1 MPDEVF
7 VVVVG
12 ISVFTVKGIKLCAT
26 RYFNVLYLCRYK
38 PIAMPTFITSIQLLA
53 ASEADVA
60 NLNEAMKQR
69 SFHPKFYVDPQ
80 HHPYKNSIEYVS
92 SAKSNLLDA
101 TTDVSMAAS
110 SVGKKFS
117 FTIMKDK
124 SRGEL

>member
-1 MPDEVF
+1 MP
-7 VVVVG
+7 
-12 ISVFTVKGIKLCAT
+12 I
-26 RYFNVLYLCRYK
+26 
-38 PIAMPTFITSIQLLA
+38 FITSIKLLA

-69 SFHPKFYVDPQ
+69 SFLPKDYEDPQ
-80 HHPYKNSIEYVS
+80 KQPQQNSIVYIS
-92 SAKSNLLDA
+92 SAKTNLLDA

-124 SRGEL
+124 SRGES

>member
-1 MPDEVF
+1 MFSTF
-7 VVVVG
+7 VEQ
-12 ISVFTVKGIKLCAT
+12 SKFL
-26 RYFNVLYLCRYK
+26 NSYK
-38 PIAMPTFITSIQLLA
+38 PIVMPIFITSIKLLA

-69 SFHPKFYVDPQ
+69 SFLPKDYEDPQ
-80 HHPYKNSIEYVS
+80 KQPQQNSIVYIS
-92 SAKSNLLDA
+92 SAKTNLLDA

-124 SRGEL
+124 SRGES

>member
-1 MPDEVF
+1 
-7 VVVVG
+7 
-12 ISVFTVKGIKLCAT
+12 
-26 RYFNVLYLCRYK
+26 
-38 PIAMPTFITSIQLLA
+38 MPTFTTSIKLLA

-69 SFHPKFYVDPQ
+69 SFHPKYYEDAQ
-80 HHPYKNSIEYVS
+80 HHPHKNAIEYVS
-92 SAKSNLLDA
+92 TAKSSLLDA

-124 SRGEL
+124 SRGEV

>member
-1 MPDEVF
+1 M
-7 VVVVG
+7 
-12 ISVFTVKGIKLCAT
+12 
-26 RYFNVLYLCRYK
+26 YK
-38 PIAMPTFITSIQLLA
+38 PIAMPTFITSIKLLA

-69 SFHPKFYVDPQ
+69 SFHPRYDLDPQ
-80 HHPYKNSIEYVS
+80 HHPHKNSIDYVS
-92 SAKSNLLDA
+92 SVKSNLLDA

>member
-1 MPDEVF
+1 
-7 VVVVG
+7 
-12 ISVFTVKGIKLCAT
+12 
-26 RYFNVLYLCRYK
+26 
-38 PIAMPTFITSIQLLA
+38 MPTFITSIKLLA

-69 SFHPKFYVDPQ
+69 SFHPKFYEDTQ
-80 HHPYKNSIEYVS
+80 HHPHKNAIEYVS

-124 SRGEL
+124 SRGDS

>member
-1 MPDEVF
+1 MH
-7 VVVVG
+7 
-12 ISVFTVKGIKLCAT
+12 
-26 RYFNVLYLCRYK
+26 K
-38 PIAMPTFITSIQLLA
+38 PFAMPTFITSIKLLA
-53 ASEADVA
+53 ASEADLA

-69 SFHPKFYVDPQ
+69 SFHPKFYEDTQ
-80 HHPYKNSIEYVS
+80 HHSHKNAIEYVS

-124 SRGEL
+124 SRGDS

>member
-1 MPDEVF
+1 M
-7 VVVVG
+7 
-12 ISVFTVKGIKLCAT
+12 
-26 RYFNVLYLCRYK
+26 YK
-38 PIAMPTFITSIQLLA
+38 PIAMPTFITSIKLLA

-69 SFHPKFYVDPQ
+69 SFHPKYDLDAQ
-80 HHPYKNSIEYVS
+80 HHPHKNSIEYVS